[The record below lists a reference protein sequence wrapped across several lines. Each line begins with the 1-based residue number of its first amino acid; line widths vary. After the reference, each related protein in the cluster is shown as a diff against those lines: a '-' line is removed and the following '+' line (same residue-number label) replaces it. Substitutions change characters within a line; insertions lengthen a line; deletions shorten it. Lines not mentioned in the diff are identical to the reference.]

1 MTNEVNKPYEYDD
14 NCSIGKDKNLPI
26 RITEGK
32 YEGLVYR
39 YGKINF
45 EEDGEFL
52 RCNFDYDIIANPNG
66 ITEDQ
71 DLINFLG
78 EIVIDVLEDEMKE
91 IGDDFLRAGETK
103 AESEND

>member
-1 MTNEVNKPYEYDD
+1 MSKPYEYDD
-14 NCSIGKDKNLPI
+14 SMSIGMDENLPI

-32 YEGLVYR
+32 YEGLLYC

-45 EEDGEFL
+45 AEENKNL
-52 RCNFDYDIIANPNG
+52 RCNFTYDIIENPNE
-66 ITEDQ
+66 INEDQ
-71 DLINFLG
+71 ELVDFLG

-103 AESEND
+103 EDREDD

>member
-1 MTNEVNKPYEYDD
+1 MNKLYEYDD
-14 NCSIGKDKNLPI
+14 NMTIGVDENIPI

-39 YGKINF
+39 YGKISF
-45 EEDGEFL
+45 IEEGEVL
-52 RCNFDYDIIANPNG
+52 RCNFTYDVLENPKD

-71 DLINFLG
+71 ELVDFLG

-103 AESEND
+103 EDREDD

>member
-1 MTNEVNKPYEYDD
+1 MSKPYEYDD
-14 NCSIGKDKNLPI
+14 NMSIGLDENIPI

-32 YEGLVYR
+32 YKGLVYR

-45 EEDGEFL
+45 AEDNNLL
-52 RCNFDYDIIANPNG
+52 RCNFDYDIIENPND

-91 IGDDFLRAGETK
+91 LGEDFLRSSKVKKER
-103 AESEND
+103 EVN

>member
-1 MTNEVNKPYEYDD
+1 MNKLYEYDD
-14 NCSIGKDKNLPI
+14 NMTIGVDENIPI

-39 YGKINF
+39 YGKIGF
-45 EEDGEFL
+45 IEEGEVL
-52 RCNFDYDIIANPNG
+52 RCNFTYDVLENPKD

-71 DLINFLG
+71 ELVDFLG

-103 AESEND
+103 EDREDD